1 MKETGKSLERLV
13 ASLEKLWWIM
23 SMQVGQRS
31 ECENDGHKRA
41 AKSGYMD
48 LIFLEMHTGASVGM
62 VARSDLWSFAVILE
76 RG

>member
-1 MKETGKSLERLV
+1 
-13 ASLEKLWWIM
+13 M